1 MYSTVLTTTHVFS
14 SAFSPTKR
22 SNEITMLDDEIEKAI
37 REISKRETTYFIAS
51 NPDLM
56 SQTLPPPLLS
66 PSTTITSYQGGSP
79 ISVTYSPVK
88 VTGATPLTSSRQGSP
103 ISVSHTPM
111 KILTETPSSRKKER
125 KMNGE
130 QVITGAIE
138 KEEDEKER
146 IEKEE
151 TIRKIQVEKVRVMK
165 EQRGQ
170 QNDGWGLQSLTR
182 WG

>member
-1 MYSTVLTTTHVFS
+1 MMSMSIYQFQAYGNFFFS

-51 NPDLM
+51 NPVPL
-56 SQTLPPPLLS
+56 SPTTTHLPPPLLS

-79 ISVTYSPVK
+79 ISVSYSPVK
-88 VTGATPLTSSRQGSP
+88 VTSATPLISSRQGSP

-111 KILTETPSSRKKER
+111 KIVADTPSSSRMIKR
-125 KMNGE
+125 RE
-130 QVITGAIE
+130 QAITSA
-138 KEEDEKER
+138 

-151 TIRKIQVEKVRVMK
+151 TIRKIQVAKVRVMK

-170 QNDGWGLQSLTR
+170 QKGWGLQSLTR
-182 WG
+182 W